1 MLVTQLCPKLYKPMD
16 YNLPR
21 LLRPWDSPGKN
32 SGVVANPF
40 PSDLPNPRIKPG
52 SPELQADSLHLS
64 HHASP

>member
-21 LLRPWDSPGKN
+21 LLCPWDSPGKN

-40 PSDLPNPRIKPG
+40 PRDLPNPRIKPG
-52 SPELQADSLHLS
+52 SPELQADPLHLS